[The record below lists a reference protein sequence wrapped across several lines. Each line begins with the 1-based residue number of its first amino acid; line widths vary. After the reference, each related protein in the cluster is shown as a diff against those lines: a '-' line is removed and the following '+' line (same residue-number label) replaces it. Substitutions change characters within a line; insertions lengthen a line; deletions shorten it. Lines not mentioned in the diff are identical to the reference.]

1 MKESR
6 ASAQTNIN
14 QGLTAENTENAESTP
29 IKANALSQQDWFCS
43 AFSATSAVKKLLF

>member
-14 QGLTAENTENAESTP
+14 QGLTAENTENTEEGIPIEGTP
-29 IKANALSQQDWFCS
+29 TKANALSQ
-43 AFSATSAVKKLLF
+43 